1 MSSPTRPAVV
11 RAAELLHAGD
21 ADPAHLLGFFDGET
35 VFQMADD
42 SPVTGRA
49 AIERWMGEYLQGISG
64 VSHELLETWERDD
77 SIVTLVEVTYT
88 GQSGGRVRLPAMTL
102 MRFSGEYLAEYRIF
116 MDPSP
121 VRELS
126 GVFSNDS

>member
-1 MSSPTRPAVV
+1 MSSSTRPAVV
-11 RAAELLHAGD
+11 RAADVLHAGD
-21 ADPAHLLGFFDGET
+21 ADPVRLLGFFDGET
-35 VFQMADD
+35 VFQMANN

-64 VSHELLETWERDD
+64 VSHELIETWERDD
-77 SIVTLVEVTYT
+77 SIATLVEVTYT
-88 GQSGGRVRLPAMTL
+88 GESGGRVRLPAMTL

-126 GVFSNDS
+126 GASPNDS